1 VDNNDTPSYVE
12 IFNVLR
18 MTEFFLKEHFFK
30 FNNLVLPKSRAN
42 IWQYF
47 EGNIEDECKVVNL

>member
-1 VDNNDTPSYVE
+1 MTSYAE

-30 FNNLVLPKSRAN
+30 FNKTNSDL
-42 IWQYF
+42 
-47 EGNIEDECKVVNL
+47 